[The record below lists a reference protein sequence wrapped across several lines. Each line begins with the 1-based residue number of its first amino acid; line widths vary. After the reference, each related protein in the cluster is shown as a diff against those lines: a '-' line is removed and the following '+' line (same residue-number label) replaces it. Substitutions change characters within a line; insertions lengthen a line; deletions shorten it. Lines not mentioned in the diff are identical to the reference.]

1 MSAPTAATPAGQAR
15 VQGGKQGILS
25 RVAERVYWLGRYIER
40 MESTAWLV
48 TVTSN
53 LLMDLPARLPLGWR
67 PLIDITGSGPL
78 FDSLFD
84 EANEH
89 NVCRFLISDT
99 RNPGSIIRS
108 IEGVRE
114 NARTV
119 RETMPRV
126 TFEYVNDLHH
136 FARSELSPGSS
147 RRRRREA
154 LDGVGA
160 RVHQFE
166 GFLSRNMLHDAHWT
180 FLRLGNQL
188 GRADMTT
195 RTIDVGSVN
204 LLPGHDLEPFHE
216 AQWRSVLISLY
227 AMQSYHAAVGQP
239 VSRGLVLE
247 FLLRA
252 GHLPRSYARCLEQM
266 RSSVRD
272 LPRNPLPMRNC
283 NTAIVAL
290 AHADVASLEG
300 PSLRAFMD
308 DCQKHLGRIHDS
320 ITETWFDFQPKPK
333 DGKLAWG

>member
-1 MSAPTAATPAGQAR
+1 MRAVSAAPGPATPAGQALAA
-15 VQGGKQGILS
+15 GGRRDILS

-40 MESTAWLV
+40 VESTARLV

-53 LLMDLPARLPLGWR
+53 LLMDLPLRLPLGWR

-136 FARSELSPGSS
+136 FARSELAPGTS

-154 LDGVGA
+154 LDGVGS

-188 GRADMTT
+188 ERADMTT
-195 RTIDVGSVN
+195 RTIDVGSAN
-204 LLPGHDLEPFHE
+204 LLTGHDLEAFHE

-239 VSRGLVLE
+239 VSRAPVLE

-252 GHLPRSYARCLEQM
+252 GHLPRSYARCLAQM

-272 LPRNPLPMRNC
+272 LPRNRRPMRNC
-283 NTAIVAL
+283 NSAIVAL
-290 AHADVASLEG
+290 ANADVTGLEG
-300 PSLRAFMD
+300 PTLRPFSD
-308 DCQKHLGRIHDS
+308 D
-320 ITETWFDFQPKPK
+320 
-333 DGKLAWG
+333 